1 MKNRIVVH
9 IALNAENERVG
20 TLVEVAGRLIH
31 FFGDKD
37 LNSAISKP
45 TFRWM
50 NAHYGTV
57 PTVSYWKSF
66 SKKVD
71 QAVRFQRVM
80 LVGGAA

>member
-9 IALNAENERVG
+9 IALNAENKRVG
-20 TLVEVAGRLIH
+20 ALVEVAGRMIH
-31 FFGDKD
+31 FFGDLD
-37 LNSAISKP
+37 LNNSISKP
-45 TFRWM
+45 TSIWM

-66 SKKVD
+66 SKKAD
-71 QAVRFQRVM
+71 RAVRFQRVT